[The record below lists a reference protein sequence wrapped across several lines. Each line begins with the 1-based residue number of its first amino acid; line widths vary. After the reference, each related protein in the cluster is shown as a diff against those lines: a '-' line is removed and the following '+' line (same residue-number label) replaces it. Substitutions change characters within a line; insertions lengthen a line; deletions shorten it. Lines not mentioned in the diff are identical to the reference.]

1 MSQND
6 LVLPRPGAPFDSSQ
20 PSIPG
25 PSESSFTQ
33 TFGTLLPPAKYLKTT
48 NGKAA
53 YYDLPPSSTSQ
64 QSPDRVLFIH
74 GVQTPALGML
84 PLARALHDSF
94 PEKHFVLLDLWG
106 HGLSDTPIVPH
117 EASLFHGL
125 IDALLDEL
133 KWSSAHLVGFSFGG
147 ALTVGYVTS
156 RTSRVQS
163 FTLVAPAG
171 LIPLSGFDAEGQ
183 AHLRGGGDEVAAR
196 KFVIDVLQGGEEVV
210 PKDWKERVGKGEIVA
225 EALRQWQM
233 REHKG
238 HGASVVGV
246 FRDGGVMDND
256 AKFMEAVKTGVPN
269 FVVLG
274 ELDDVCTK
282 DQLVDLGFRDVK
294 VVPDVGHEVVRA
306 RVPEVAKFI
315 GGFWRGF
322 AKAE

>member
-1 MSQND
+1 
-6 LVLPRPGAPFDSSQ
+6 
-20 PSIPG
+20 
-25 PSESSFTQ
+25 
-33 TFGTLLPPAKYLKTT
+33 
-48 NGKAA
+48 
-53 YYDLPPSSTSQ
+53 
-64 QSPDRVLFIH
+64 
-74 GVQTPALGML
+74 ML